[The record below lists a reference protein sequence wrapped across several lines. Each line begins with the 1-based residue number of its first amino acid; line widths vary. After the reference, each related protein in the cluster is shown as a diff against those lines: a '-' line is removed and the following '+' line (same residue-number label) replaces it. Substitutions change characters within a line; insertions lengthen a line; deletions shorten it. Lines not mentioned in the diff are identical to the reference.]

1 MAFPEE
7 FTFRSEIVHEARIT
21 VTGMRDAYHDEL
33 DNLTVR
39 LVEMTRLV
47 RSAMS
52 RATTALLDA
61 DLHLSESVIS
71 QDEEVN
77 RLYAEVETSIY
88 ELMATQQPVAV
99 DLRTVITALR
109 MAADLERMG
118 DLAEHIA
125 KIARMRH
132 PESAIPAELRD
143 TIVEMDQVAERL
155 ITKTGTCIATR
166 DVELS
171 KELEADDDAMDMLH
185 RRLFRVLLSPKWDH
199 GIEAAIDITLAG
211 RYYERYADH
220 AVRVA
225 RDVVYLVT
233 GSRDGEE

>member
-1 MAFPEE
+1 
-7 FTFRSEIVHEARIT
+7 
-21 VTGMRDAYHDEL
+21 MRDAYHDEL
-33 DNLTVR
+33 ESLTDR

-52 RATTALLDA
+52 RGTTALLDA
-61 DLHLSESVIS
+61 DLQLAESVIS
-71 QDEEVN
+71 QDAEVD
-77 RLYAEVETSIY
+77 RIYAEIETSIY
-88 ELMATQQPVAV
+88 EVMATQQPVAV
-99 DLRTVITALR
+99 DLRTVVTALR

-143 TIVEMDQVAERL
+143 TIVRMGAIAEDL
-155 ITKTGTCIATR
+155 ITKTGSCIASR
-166 DVELS
+166 DIEVA
-171 KELEADDDAMDMLH
+171 KELEDDDDEMDRLH
-185 RRLFRVLLSPKWDH
+185 RRLFRVLLAKDWSH
-199 GIEAAIDITLAG
+199 GIEAAIDITLIG
-211 RYYERYADH
+211 RFYERYADH

-233 GSRDGEE
+233 GTRSDDAA

>member
-1 MAFPEE
+1 
-7 FTFRSEIVHEARIT
+7 
-21 VTGMRDAYHDEL
+21 MRDAYHDEL
-33 DNLTVR
+33 ESLTGQ

-52 RATTALLDA
+52 RGTTALLDA
-61 DLHLSESVIS
+61 DLQLAESVIS
-71 QDEEVN
+71 QDGEVDRIYN
-77 RLYAEVETSIY
+77 EIETSIY

-99 DLRTVITALR
+99 DLRTVVTALR
-109 MAADLERMG
+109 MASDLERMG

-132 PESAIPAELRD
+132 PVSAIPPELRD
-143 TIVEMDQVAERL
+143 TIVEMGAIAENL
-155 ITKTGTCIATR
+155 ITKTGSCIASR
-166 DVELS
+166 DIELA
-171 KELEADDDAMDMLH
+171 KELEEDDDAMDRLH
-185 RRLFRVLLSPKWDH
+185 RRLFRVLLSEDWSH
-199 GIEAAIDITLAG
+199 GIEPAIDITLAG

-233 GSRDGEE
+233 GTREDEAPAN

>member
-1 MAFPEE
+1 
-7 FTFRSEIVHEARIT
+7 
-21 VTGMRDAYHDEL
+21 MRDAYHEEL
-33 DNLTVR
+33 DALTDR

-52 RATTALLDA
+52 KATTALLDS
-61 DLHLSESVIS
+61 DLQLAENVIS
-71 QDEEVN
+71 RDEDVNQLYKEIEV
-77 RLYAEVETSIY
+77 SIF

-99 DLRTVITALR
+99 DLRMVVTALR

-132 PESAIPAELRD
+132 PESAIPPELRD
-143 TIVEMDQVAERL
+143 TIVEMDQIAERL

-166 DVELS
+166 DVDMAA
-171 KELEADDDAMDMLH
+171 ELESDDDAMDRLH
-185 RRLFRVLLSPKWDH
+185 RRLFRVLLSKDWAH
-199 GIEAAIDITLAG
+199 GVEAAIDITLAG

-225 RDVVYLVT
+225 HDVIYLVT
-233 GSRDGEE
+233 GDRPTPGSS